1 MGMRRAG
8 RPELEHRQVRTEFEH
23 QRCELRSSA
32 GAEREHRRNDV
43 PWECDGPEGRSLSTV
58 RCERSSS
65 TRGASCDLRWV
76 QPMPSGTPPVRPTTR
91 SSSATTA
98 GRTQRPTPSSAVRP
112 TTRSSSATTRRVC
125 RSPSAFSCSCRTL
138 CSRQSRLLRH
148 LHPKDRPDLV
158 LPGRC
163 HPRRGRDLGRRRART
178 GVRGEIPPS
187 RSTPAR
193 LLVIY
198 YLFSSLSYDA
208 LASPPQRPDFFQR
221 S

>member
-43 PWECDGPEGRSLSTV
+43 PWECDGPEGRSLSTA

-65 TRGASCDLRWV
+65 TRGASCDSRWV

-91 SSSATTA
+91 SSSATT
-98 GRTQRPTPSSAVRP
+98 
-112 TTRSSSATTRRVC
+112 RRVC
-125 RSPSAFSCSCRTL
+125 RSPSAFSCRTL

-178 GVRGEIPPS
+178 GVRGETPPS

>member
-43 PWECDGPEGRSLSTV
+43 PWECDGPEGRSLSTA

-65 TRGASCDLRWV
+65 TRGASCDSRWV
-76 QPMPSGTPPVRPTTR
+76 QPMPSGTPP
-91 SSSATTA
+91 
-98 GRTQRPTPSSAVRP
+98 VRP

-125 RSPSAFSCSCRTL
+125 RSPSAFSCSCRSL

-148 LHPKDRPDLV
+148 LHPDDRPALV
-158 LPGRC
+158 LSGRR
-163 HPRRGRDLGRRRART
+163 HPDRGRDLGRRRART
-178 GVRGEIPPS
+178 GVRGETPPS

>member
-43 PWECDGPEGRSLSTV
+43 PPGTEFEHQ
-58 RCERSSS
+58 RCELRLAM
-65 TRGASCDLRWV
+65 GATDAVRNAPGESYYAQLKCHD
-76 QPMPSGTPPVRPTTR
+76 PSGVSKPFGLLLLLPLVIAP
-91 SSSATTA
+91 A
-98 GRTQRPTPSSAVRP
+98 GAPAPFRWNVALRT
-112 TTRSSSATTRRVC
+112 
-125 RSPSAFSCSCRTL
+125 
-138 CSRQSRLLRH
+138 RQSRLLRH

-178 GVRGEIPPS
+178 GVRGNSSPPS
-187 RSTPAR
+187 LSTPCNIE
-193 LLVIY
+193 LGQHHQVIT
-198 YLFSSLSYDA
+198 LSPACLSTIRSVFS
-208 LASPPQRPDFFQR
+208 
-221 S
+221 

>member
-43 PWECDGPEGRSLSTV
+43 PWECDGPEGRSLSTA

-65 TRGASCDLRWV
+65 TRGASCDSRWV

-98 GRTQRPTPSSAVRP
+98 GRTQRPDPELRGETYYAQLKCHDPSGVSKPFGLLLLLPHAMLPPVATPTSPSPKRPSGSRP
-112 TTRSSSATTRRVC
+112 TRTMPSATRSRPGPTPCPHWRERGDPPFTFN
-125 RSPSAFSCSCRTL
+125 PRTAPCYL
-138 CSRQSRLLRH
+138 LPLLQSLL
-148 LHPKDRPDLV
+148 
-158 LPGRC
+158 
-163 HPRRGRDLGRRRART
+163 
-178 GVRGEIPPS
+178 
-187 RSTPAR
+187 
-193 LLVIY
+193 
-198 YLFSSLSYDA
+198 
-208 LASPPQRPDFFQR
+208 
-221 S
+221 